1 MMEKFDEFLED
12 IKKPEI
18 EDEEFKKELKDKLF
32 VLYEKR
38 KALKKRKVLLRSLSY
53 SFVILLIIIPTLL
66 FILNKTSIKSPSDG
80 NGYLVRNIQGQ
91 YEEKILKIL
100 ENDMLLEE
108 KLENDRLVKIYKSG
122 VKVYEKDG
130 NFEKI
135 ISGEQNLEEHNIDS
149 KDLVDLIKKEN
160 TKSLTLNSNNIDKV
174 LEIFKNDKRFDF
186 VNKDTI
192 KNLINIDESLILVSV
207 SENNNYWI
215 FLIDSETNKIIY
227 FEYPL

>member
-53 SFVILLIIIPTLL
+53 SFVILLIIIPTL
-66 FILNKTSIKSPSDG
+66 FILNKLSVQSPSDE
-80 NGYLVRNIQGQ
+80 NEYLVRNYRSQ

-108 KLENDRLVKIYKSG
+108 KIENDELVKIYKSG
-122 VKVYEKDG
+122 IKVYEKDG
-130 NFEKI
+130 NFKKI
-135 ISGEQNLEEHNIDS
+135 ISGEQNLEEHNINS
-149 KDLVDLIKKEN
+149 KDLVDLINKEN
-160 TKSLTLNSNNIDKV
+160 TKSLTINSNNIYKV
-174 LEIFKNDKRFDF
+174 LEIFKNDKRFNF

>member
-53 SFVILLIIIPTLL
+53 SFVILLIIIPTL
-66 FILNKTSIKSPSDG
+66 FILNKLSVQSPSDE
-80 NGYLVRNIQGQ
+80 NEYLVRNYRSQ

-108 KLENDRLVKIYKSG
+108 KIENDELVKIYKSG
-122 VKVYEKDG
+122 IKVYEKDG

-135 ISGEQNLEEHNIDS
+135 ISGEQNLEEHNINS
-149 KDLVDLIKKEN
+149 KDLVDLINEEN
-160 TKSLTLNSNNIDKV
+160 TKSLTINSNNIDKV
-174 LEIFKNDKRFDF
+174 LEIFKNDKRFNF

>member
-32 VLYEKR
+32 ILYEKR

-53 SFVILLIIIPTLL
+53 SFVILLIIIPTL
-66 FILNKTSIKSPSDG
+66 FILNKLSVQSPSDE
-80 NGYLVRNIQGQ
+80 NEYLVRNYRSQ

-108 KLENDRLVKIYKSG
+108 KIENDELVKIYKSG
-122 VKVYEKDG
+122 IKVYEKDG

-149 KDLVDLIKKEN
+149 KDLVDLINKEK
-160 TKSLTLNSNNIDKV
+160 TKSLTINSNNIDKV
-174 LEIFKNDKRFDF
+174 LEIFKNDERFGF
-186 VNKDTI
+186 VNRDTI

>member
-53 SFVILLIIIPTLL
+53 SFVILLIIIPTL

-80 NGYLVRNIQGQ
+80 NEYLVRNYRSQ
-91 YEEKILKIL
+91 YGEKILKIL
-100 ENDMLLEE
+100 ENDELLEE
-108 KLENDRLVKIYKSG
+108 KMENDELVKIYKSG

-130 NFEKI
+130 NFERI
-135 ISGEQNLEEHNIDS
+135 ISGEENLEEHNINS
-149 KDLVDLIKKEN
+149 KDLVDLIKKEDL
-160 TKSLTLNSNNIDKV
+160 KSLTISSNNIDKV
-174 LEIFKNDKRFDF
+174 LEIFKNDERFDF

-192 KNLINIDESLILVSV
+192 KDLINIDESLILVSV
-207 SENNNYWI
+207 SENNNYWM
-215 FLIDSETNKIIY
+215 FLIDSEINKIIY

>member
-53 SFVILLIIIPTLL
+53 SFAILLIIIPTL
-66 FILNKTSIKSPSDG
+66 FILNKLSVQSPSDE
-80 NGYLVRNIQGQ
+80 NEYLVRNIKSQ

-108 KLENDRLVKIYKSG
+108 KIENDELVKIYKSG
-122 VKVYEKDG
+122 IKVYEKDG
-130 NFEKI
+130 NFKKI
-135 ISGEQNLEEHNIDS
+135 ISGEQNLEEHNINS
-149 KDLVDLIKKEN
+149 KDLVDLINEEN
-160 TKSLTLNSNNIDKV
+160 TKSLTINSNNIDKV
-174 LEIFKNDKRFDF
+174 LEIFKNDERFGF
-186 VNKDTI
+186 VNRDTI

>member
-53 SFVILLIIIPTLL
+53 SFVILLIIIPTL
-66 FILNKTSIKSPSDG
+66 FILNKLSVQSPSDE
-80 NGYLVRNIQGQ
+80 NEYLVRNYRSQ

-108 KLENDRLVKIYKSG
+108 KIENDELVKIYKSG
-122 VKVYEKDG
+122 IKVYEKDG
-130 NFEKI
+130 NFKKI
-135 ISGEQNLEEHNIDS
+135 ISGEQNLEEHNINS
-149 KDLVDLIKKEN
+149 KDLVDLINEEN
-160 TKSLTLNSNNIDKV
+160 TKSLTINSNNIDKV
-174 LEIFKNDKRFDF
+174 LEIFKNDERFGF
-186 VNKDTI
+186 VNRDTI